1 MKLTNETIKRLIV
14 APETLGKI
22 KRMSIVYPYFQYA
35 DNQRTDKLLGYV
47 YVVTASGF
55 QGERV
60 GVKIPGK
67 QLLGEEAFDHL
78 VEFTGLRLSIYP
90 TYNRGQS
97 GIAAIN
103 LKAEATGISV
113 VD

>member
-1 MKLTNETIKRLIV
+1 MKLDNNTIKRLIV
-14 APETLGKI
+14 APEILGKS
-22 KRMSIVYPYFQYA
+22 KRLYNIRLRYVYEN
-35 DNQRTDKLLGYV
+35 NQRTDKLLGYV
-47 YVVTASGF
+47 YDVAVSGF
-55 QGERV
+55 QGERLSV
-60 GVKIPGK
+60 LIPGK

>member
-1 MKLTNETIKRLIV
+1 MKLSNTTIKQLIV
-14 APETLGKI
+14 APETLGE
-22 KRMSIVYPYFQYA
+22 RLRLCSVYPHYEYVN
-35 DNQRTDKLLGYV
+35 NQRTDKLLGYT
-47 YVVTASGF
+47 YLVTASAF